1 VPPPSKVACIRP
13 PAFKSEI
20 KASPV
25 RTKPEAKQAPA
36 PAGPEVEDPSE
47 QTAEVRPSPPLRTEE
62 LIAAQERCSDPFPLG
77 HTMGKSAPKQRGFE
91 PLSVELAR
99 AEGVRR
105 LRLSLGEHV
114 RKLPTKLPVVG
125 AFERWHF
132 GWLREA
138 ARRAEVHDP
147 LLPAVPAPEA
157 DAALMQELVCAGA
170 DEQEA
175 ARITVE
181 LRRGAMA
188 EAAKLR
194 SAAPKMAG
202 ESHHPTRSTSRP
214 RPTTRR
220 LERQLPRAVGAVSLS

>member
-25 RTKPEAKQAPA
+25 RTKPEAKQAAA
-36 PAGPEVEDPSE
+36 PAGPEDPSE
-47 QTAEVRPSPPLRTEE
+47 QTAEARPSPPLRTEE

-157 DAALMQELVCAGA
+157 DAALSQELVCAGA
-170 DEQEA
+170 DDQEA
-175 ARITVE
+175 ARFAVE
-181 LRRGAMA
+181 LRRGAMES
-188 EAAKLR
+188 EAVELR
-194 SAAPKMAG
+194 SAAPKEAG
-202 ESHHPTRSTSRP
+202 EPPHERHPGRARQL
-214 RPTTRR
+214 RR
-220 LERQLPRAVGAVSLS
+220 LDRQLPRAVGAVSLS